1 MKDKLRELGFEPLMN
16 NEVVVSGSNEL
27 NVFEMSKKLLELKK
41 YLIHE
46 LEANNVIIHP
56 IYRDVGSDCMKTK
69 IIVEWS

>member
-27 NVFEMSKKLLELKK
+27 NVFEVSKKLLELED

-46 LEANNVIIHP
+46 LEAYSVIIHP
-56 IYRDVGSDCMKTK
+56 VYLDVDCDCMKTK
-69 IIVEWS
+69 IEVEWI

>member
-27 NVFEMSKKLLELKK
+27 NVFEVSKKLLELED

-46 LEANNVIIHP
+46 LEAGSVIIHP
-56 IYRDVGSDCMKTK
+56 IYLDVDCDCMKTK
-69 IIVEWS
+69 IIVEWN

>member
-27 NVFEMSKKLLELKK
+27 NVFEVSKKLLELEE

-46 LEANNVIIHP
+46 LEACSVIIHP
-56 IYRDVGSDCMKTK
+56 IYLDVDCDCMKTK
-69 IIVEWS
+69 IEVEWS